1 MRNNMA
7 HSGKFGKKKKQ
18 WDGGSVSWIR
28 NRMESKVSRPRMSD
42 NDAHWLAKTTKSKK
56 KGGEE
61 ALENERERERISCV
75 SRRKK
80 SRSRKEK
87 KERESKEKD
96 RIKKKKERR

>member
-1 MRNNMA
+1 MA
-7 HSGKFGKKKKQ
+7 HSGKLGKKKKQ

-42 NDAHWLAKTTKSKK
+42 NDAHWLAKTTKSSKTEK